1 MFMTSTFFRRLIG
14 FVSFVVFAACA
25 QAQEYKYEI
34 GGMAGASYYM
44 GDTNKNGFFKGMNP
58 SVGGVFRSE

>member
-34 GGMAGASYYM
+34 GGMAGASY
-44 GDTNKNGFFKGMNP
+44 F
-58 SVGGVFRSE
+58 